1 MSGIRPKCG
10 GMFPVRDTREGND
23 CPGGFSGYEKNE
35 SDSFAEMLTC
45 EYKILSVLEGGRREI
60 DKCRVPSR

>member
-1 MSGIRPKCG
+1 
-10 GMFPVRDTREGND
+10 MFPVRDTREGND
-23 CPGGFSGYEKNE
+23 CPGGFPGYQENE

>member
-1 MSGIRPKCG
+1 
-10 GMFPVRDTREGND
+10 MFPVRDAREGND
-23 CPGGFSGYEKNE
+23 CPGGFSGYQKNE

-45 EYKILSVLEGGRREI
+45 EYKILSVLEGRRREI